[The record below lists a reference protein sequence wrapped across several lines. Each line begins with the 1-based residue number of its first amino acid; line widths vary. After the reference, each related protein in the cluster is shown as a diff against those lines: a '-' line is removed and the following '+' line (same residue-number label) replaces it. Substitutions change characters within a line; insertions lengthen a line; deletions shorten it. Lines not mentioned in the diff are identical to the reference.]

1 MRFKNQVAIV
11 TGAGQG
17 IGLEIC
23 RRLALEGAHVVLND
37 IEVALAE
44 EAAEKIRK
52 EKGNCL
58 AIGGDGGDVNF
69 IEQLVRET
77 VTTFGKIDIVIAN
90 AGITLFGDFFD
101 YAPDDFNKVM
111 RLNLGGSFFLA
122 QQAARNMRDQKHGGR
137 ILFMSSVTGHQAH
150 KNLAAYGMSKAA
162 LEMLAKNLVI
172 ELSPYGITVNAIAP
186 GATATARTKSDP
198 EYENTWSRITPIGK
212 PASTNDIASAAL
224 FLVSPEAGHITGQT
238 LVVDGGWT
246 SVSPSPY

>member
-101 YAPDDFNKVM
+101 YAP
-111 RLNLGGSFFLA
+111 
-122 QQAARNMRDQKHGGR
+122 
-137 ILFMSSVTGHQAH
+137 
-150 KNLAAYGMSKAA
+150 
-162 LEMLAKNLVI
+162 
-172 ELSPYGITVNAIAP
+172 
-186 GATATARTKSDP
+186 
-198 EYENTWSRITPIGK
+198 
-212 PASTNDIASAAL
+212 
-224 FLVSPEAGHITGQT
+224 
-238 LVVDGGWT
+238 
-246 SVSPSPY
+246 